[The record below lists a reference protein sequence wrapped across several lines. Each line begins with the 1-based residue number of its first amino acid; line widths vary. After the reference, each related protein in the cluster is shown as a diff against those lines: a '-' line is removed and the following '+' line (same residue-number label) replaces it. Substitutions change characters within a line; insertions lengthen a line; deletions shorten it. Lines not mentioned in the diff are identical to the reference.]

1 LIDLFP
7 RIDWN
12 TTDDETPLTLDF
24 YDAAALLY
32 RAVFTIQYLPPQ
44 HIVGMEVFVRAM
56 APAQHNPQ
64 LVFHTTLLA
73 IQSTVQALLSSL
85 SRPTNL
91 IGQITA
97 AKREAD
103 RNDSAATRP
112 SRWPLGLLDD
122 SRQRNQ
128 EEKEKRARQSR
139 EQAAYLSRELR
150 YTQQTVAGELAGW
163 QELHDQMGLRAI
175 RDYAR
180 GMVVQERVRLE
191 GMMRALRIVR
201 MGNYQQGVMNTMSQR
216 RSPSPPS
223 GQKQETEDGDDVP
236 SGNETSGVE

>member
-1 LIDLFP
+1 
-7 RIDWN
+7 
-12 TTDDETPLTLDF
+12 
-24 YDAAALLY
+24 
-32 RAVFTIQYLPPQ
+32 
-44 HIVGMEVFVRAM
+44 MEVFVRAM

-64 LVFHTTLLA
+64 IVFHTTLMA
-73 IQSTVQALLSSL
+73 IQSTVQAMLSSL

-128 EEKEKRARQSR
+128 EEKEKRARESR
-139 EQAAYLSRELR
+139 EQAAYLSKELR
-150 YTQQTVAGELAGW
+150 YTQQTVAAELAGW
-163 QELHDQMGLRAI
+163 KESHDLVGIRAI

-180 GMVVQERVRLE
+180 GMVVQERIRLE
-191 GMMRALRIVR
+191 GMQRALRIVR
-201 MGNYQQGVMNTMSQR
+201 MGNYQQGMMSSMSQR
-216 RSPSPPS
+216 RPPSPPTD
-223 GQKQETEDGDDVP
+223 GKQETEDGDGVP
-236 SGNETSGVE
+236 TGNETSGEE